1 MPDYLHWPTYTKG
14 AYGANGWGCVDKE
27 NEREREEERY
37 GCFIKLYWGKEAGW
51 QLLCSDRGV

>member
-27 NEREREEERY
+27 NERERGRKIWMFYKTALGERSWLAAALF
-37 GCFIKLYWGKEAGW
+37 G
-51 QLLCSDRGV
+51 